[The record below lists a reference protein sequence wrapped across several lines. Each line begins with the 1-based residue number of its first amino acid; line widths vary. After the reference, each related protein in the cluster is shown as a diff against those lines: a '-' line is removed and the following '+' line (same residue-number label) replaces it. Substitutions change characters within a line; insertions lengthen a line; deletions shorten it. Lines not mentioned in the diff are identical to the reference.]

1 MKKFIRKNLINSLK
15 ILPFDFREK
24 IINIFSDT
32 FKSKDGMV
40 NNKSI
45 FDFKEIQGLAPKSE
59 YIEIYKKC
67 LIRAGD
73 QKTDNIY
80 KLLRHLNLYSYV
92 EDVLTRKI
100 EGDFAECGCWNGNSL
115 FATKLLIDKYDS
127 NKAIHVFDS
136 FEGGLSDFKE
146 EDIEGGSFF
155 TNEMIQTIRNQFKS
169 SYLKLSN
176 ETKSLKNIYLNKGWI
191 PEVFRSQKD
200 RPYSFV
206 HVDVDLY
213 EPTFES
219 HKYFF
224 ERLTKGGII
233 ICDDYGYKQFP
244 GSTRAVE
251 RFIDSI
257 PRSSY
262 SHFFK
267 HSFGTS
273 VLIK

>member
-15 ILPFDFREK
+15 ILPFNFREK

-32 FKSKDGMV
+32 FKCKDGMV

-45 FDFKEIQGLAPKSE
+45 FDFKEIQGLAPNSE
-59 YIEIYKKC
+59 YIEIYKRC
-67 LIRAGD
+67 LKRAGD

-80 KLLRHLNLYSYV
+80 KLLRHLNLYSYI

-115 FATKLLIDKYDS
+115 FATKLLIDKYNS
-127 NKAIHVFDS
+127 NKEIHVFDS

-146 EDIEGGSFF
+146 EDIEGGSFY

-169 SYLKLSN
+169 SYLKLRN

-191 PEVFRSQKD
+191 PEVFQSQKD
-200 RPYSFV
+200 RSYSFV

-251 RFIDSI
+251 KFIDSI